1 MIERSLYESGRPVVL
16 VHVAGL
22 GTYVLGA
29 LWLSQFFS
37 SLFPMIP
44 AVLWLSTFALVAAQ
58 IRPLRALPGSAMLGN
73 YMLLLFITCNG
84 ARSVVANIIQMGPS
98 IFYFASA
105 ALVVHAVV
113 IFGLGRLLK
122 LDLPTLVIA
131 SSANIGSPVSAI
143 AVASGRGYTDLILPG
158 VAVGL
163 VGYAVGNY
171 VGIAVGALARSFLVG

>member
-1 MIERSLYESGRPVVL
+1 
-16 VHVAGL
+16 
-22 GTYVLGA
+22 
-29 LWLSQFFS
+29 
-37 SLFPMIP
+37 
-44 AVLWLSTFALVAAQ
+44 
-58 IRPLRALPGSAMLGN
+58 MLGS

-84 ARSVVANIIQMGPS
+84 ARSAVANIIQMGPS
-98 IFYFASA
+98 ILYFASA